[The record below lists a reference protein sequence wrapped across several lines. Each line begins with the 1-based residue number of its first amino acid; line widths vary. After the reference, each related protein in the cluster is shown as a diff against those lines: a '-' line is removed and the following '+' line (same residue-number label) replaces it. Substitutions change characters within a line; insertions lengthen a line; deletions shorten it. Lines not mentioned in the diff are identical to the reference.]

1 MNTNK
6 IKIELENKE
15 LVSENCY
22 YNVDLSVNHK
32 SVNASVWFSYDS
44 NIGETDRGFEILD
57 DEGLTEEE
65 NKEIGEV
72 IYALVDGKK
81 WKKDIL

>member
-1 MNTNK
+1 MKTKNK
-6 IKIELENKE
+6 MRFKLENKE
-15 LVSENCY
+15 VVNETCY

-57 DEGLTEEE
+57 GDDLTQEERE
-65 NKEIGEV
+65 ELGEV
-72 IYALVDGKK
+72 IYGLVSR
-81 WKKDIL
+81 